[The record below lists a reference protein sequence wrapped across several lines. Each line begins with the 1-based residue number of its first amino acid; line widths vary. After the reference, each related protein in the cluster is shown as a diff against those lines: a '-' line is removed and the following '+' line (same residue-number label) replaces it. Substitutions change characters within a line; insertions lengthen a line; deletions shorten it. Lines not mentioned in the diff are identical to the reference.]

1 MPDYSCDGEAQSVK
15 PVHLHVTKTGQV
27 QQIKITGARHAPLS
41 PHVTEIVSVSACW
54 RLDVIE
60 RDNIF
65 SRPKI
70 FFLTFLVRRLHPEPL
85 GGHLAPFLHLDTD
98 RYSTCTW
105 LCTVMTLHLCVERL
119 VLRLLR
125 HELVPPVAQ
134 RGVALVSVL
143 QSPLEIVT
151 LTGTRLQCCNRT

>member
-98 RYSTCTW
+98 RYSTWTW
-105 LCTVMTLHLCVERL
+105 PCDNHVS
-119 VLRLLR
+119 
-125 HELVPPVAQ
+125 PVCRETCSVTAGA
-134 RGVALVSVL
+134 RTGVSCSSAWSR
-143 QSPLEIVT
+143 SRIRPSESS
-151 LTGTRLQCCNRT
+151 GDCYPHWNWPSM